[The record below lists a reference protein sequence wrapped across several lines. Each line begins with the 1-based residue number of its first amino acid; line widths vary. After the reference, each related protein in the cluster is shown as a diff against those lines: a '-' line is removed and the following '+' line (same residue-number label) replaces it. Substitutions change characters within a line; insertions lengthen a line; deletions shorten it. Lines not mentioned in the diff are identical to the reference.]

1 MISTANI
8 AHNIKY
14 QENITIPSNGK
25 QRPIVVQG
33 GGYGEVTGCVGSPFG
48 NLLVT
53 QNKKGYGINHN
64 PFFFSVAEGDRTPDL
79 LSAIQARS

>member
-14 QENITIPSNGK
+14 QESITIPPNGK

-33 GGYGEVTGCVGSPFG
+33 GG
-48 NLLVT
+48 
-53 QNKKGYGINHN
+53 
-64 PFFFSVAEGDRTPDL
+64 
-79 LSAIQARS
+79 

>member
-25 QRPIVVQG
+25 QRPIIVQG
-33 GGYGEVTGCVGSPFG
+33 GG
-48 NLLVT
+48 
-53 QNKKGYGINHN
+53 
-64 PFFFSVAEGDRTPDL
+64 
-79 LSAIQARS
+79 